1 MGIGI
6 KKQMSNSLRSL
17 AKQCTMPKG
26 TGTSDEVQEK
36 RQRQANKNG
45 TQDTQLLQV
54 ICELRVGPQIIGP

>member
-26 TGTSDEVQEK
+26 TGTSDEVRRGRD
-36 RQRQANKNG
+36 RQTKNG

-54 ICELRVGPQIIGP
+54 SCELRVGPQIIGP